1 MAKATK
7 RAGSGQQAP
16 GTAPDQSG
24 LEAIPQKDIDGL
36 KRRLH
41 HHLRHSLG
49 KGPVGSTDLDWYL
62 ALALSTRDLMVETWM
77 DSARRAYA
85 GDSKR
90 VYYLSMEFLIGRSLI
105 ANLLA
110 TGSLDLARA
119 TLADMDLDF
128 EAIQD
133 QEPEAALGNGGLGRL
148 AACLMESMTTLGIPA
163 HGYGIY
169 YDYGMFSQY
178 VEDGQQ
184 VEMPERWLRYGNVW
198 AFDRA
203 DVAMPVHFHGRVED
217 ARDPHGRP
225 ARRWIDG
232 EEVLAQAHDLMVAGH
247 GCWTVNAIR
256 LWSAQASR
264 EFDLRR
270 FNQGDYINAVAEQSF
285 SESLSHVLYPDDSTS
300 MGKAL
305 RLKQEYFFVAASLAD
320 IVRRFLSSHDDFTK
334 FPSKVAIQLNDTHPA
349 LAVPEL
355 MRLLVDEHRLG
366 WEEAWAICNG
376 TFGYTNHTL
385 LPEALETWPV
395 GLIDNMLPRH
405 MEIIYE
411 INHHFL
417 EGVRRRA
424 AQPDDARVARLSMI
438 DEGGE
443 RRVRMSHL
451 AFVASHRVNGV
462 AALHTDLMRAGI
474 FADLH
479 HEFPDRIV
487 NKTNGVTP
495 RRWLQAANRPLTALI
510 TRHLGEDWVANL
522 DALRELL
529 PLAEDAGFRQ
539 DFRAVKQANKQALC
553 RYIDRRL
560 GVELN
565 PDSLFDVQVKRIH
578 EYKRQLLNILH
589 VVTLYN
595 RIRAGLAT
603 DQPPRTV
610 ILAGKAAPG
619 YFMAKLII
627 RLIHDVARVVNADP
641 LMGDR
646 LRVAFVPDYN
656 VSVAEHIIPAAD
668 LSEQISTA
676 GTEASGTGNMKLAL
690 NGALTIGTRD
700 GANVEIGQEVGEENI
715 FFFGLDAAT
724 AERLR
729 YQGGH
734 DPWRHYT
741 GDPEL
746 HAVLDMIGQ
755 GAFSPGEPDRYRPI
769 VDSLTH
775 HGDHYLLLADYAD
788 YIACQERVGLAY
800 RDAEDWSRKA
810 IINVARM
817 GRFSSDVTV
826 ADYAQEIWGVPV
838 APPGVIG

>member
-1 MAKATK
+1 MMDSGTTG
-7 RAGSGQQAP
+7 RSSGSVLTEDTPAP
-16 GTAPDQSG
+16 SQS
-24 LEAIPQKDIDGL
+24 DIDSM

-41 HHLRHSLG
+41 NHLRHSLG
-49 KGPVGSTDLDWYL
+49 KGPVGSTALDWYL
-62 ALALSTRDLMVETWM
+62 ALALSTRDLMVETWL
-77 DSARRAYA
+77 DSSHRAYA
-85 GDSKR
+85 SDAKR
-90 VYYLSMEFLIGRSLI
+90 VYYLSMEFLIGRSLT

-110 TGSLDLARA
+110 TGSFDLARV
-119 TLADMDLDF
+119 TLADMGLDF
-128 EAIQD
+128 DAVLE

-163 HGYGIY
+163 SGYGLY

-178 VEDGQQ
+178 IEDGQQ
-184 VEMPERWLRYGNVW
+184 VEMPERWLRHGNVW
-198 AFDRA
+198 AFDRS
-203 DVAMPVHFHGRVED
+203 DVAVPVRFHGRTED
-217 ARDPHGRP
+217 ALDMKGHKV
-225 ARRWIDG
+225 RRWLDA
-232 EEVLAQAHDLMVAGH
+232 EEVFAEAHDLMVAGH
-247 GCWTVNAIR
+247 GCWTVNPIR
-256 LWSAQASR
+256 LWSARASR

-270 FNQGDYINAVAEQSF
+270 FNQGDYINAVAEQSH

-300 MGKAL
+300 VGKAL

-320 IVRRFLSSHDDFTK
+320 IVRRFRATHDDFTK
-334 FPSKVAIQLNDTHPA
+334 FPQKVAIQLNDTHPA

-355 MRLLVDEHRLG
+355 MRILVDDYGIG
-366 WEEAWAICNG
+366 WDQAWAICSG
-376 TFGYTNHTL
+376 TFAYTNHTL

-395 GLIDNMLPRH
+395 GLIGNMLPRH
-405 MEIIYE
+405 MEIVYE

-424 AQPDDARVARLSMI
+424 TEPDDARIARLSMI

-474 FADLH
+474 FSDLH
-479 HEFPDRIV
+479 REFPDRIV
-487 NKTNGVTP
+487 NKTNGITP
-495 RRWLQAANRPLTALI
+495 RRWLQAANRPLSALI
-510 TRHLGEDWVANL
+510 TRHLGDRWIADLDNL
-522 DALRELL
+522 RGLL
-529 PLAEDAGFRQ
+529 PLAEDTAFRA
-539 DFRAVKQANKQALC
+539 DFRAVKRRNKEILC
-553 RYIDRRL
+553 RYVDARL
-560 GVELN
+560 GVELD

-578 EYKRQLLNILH
+578 EYKRQLLNVMH
-589 VVTLYN
+589 VITLYN
-595 RIRAGLAT
+595 RIKGGRAA

-641 LMGDR
+641 EVNGR
-646 LRVAFVPDYN
+646 LRLVFVPDYN
-656 VSVAEHIIPAAD
+656 VSVAEHIMPAAD

-715 FFFGLDAAT
+715 FFFGLTADT
-724 AERLR
+724 AEAMRTR
-729 YQGGH
+729 GGH
-734 DPWRHYT
+734 DPWRYYT

-755 GAFSPGEPDRYRPI
+755 GAFSPQEPDRYRAI
-769 VDSLTH
+769 VDSLTR

-800 RDAEDWSRKA
+800 RDAEEWSRKA

-826 ADYAQEIWGVPV
+826 ADYAADIWGVPV
-838 APPGVIG
+838 SEGPGGMPG

>member
-1 MAKATK
+1 MVDSVVTDISKASVLD
-7 RAGSGQQAP
+7 A
-16 GTAPDQSG
+16 D
-24 LEAIPQKDIDGL
+24 IPRPKQTEVDAL
-36 KRRLH
+36 KRRLYK
-41 HHLRHSLG
+41 HLRHSLG
-49 KGPVGSTDLDWYL
+49 KGAVGSTSLDWYM

-77 DSARRAYA
+77 DSAHRAYTSDA
-85 GDSKR
+85 KR
-90 VYYLSMEFLIGRSLI
+90 VYYLSMEFLVGRSLI
-105 ANLLA
+105 ANLMA
-110 TGSLDLARA
+110 TGSFDIARQ
-119 TLADMDLDF
+119 TLTEMGLDF

-133 QEPEAALGNGGLGRL
+133 CEPEAALGNGGLGRL
-148 AACLMESMTTLGIPA
+148 AACLMESMTTLAIPA
-163 HGYGIY
+163 YGYGIY

-178 VEDGQQ
+178 IEDGQQ
-184 VEMPERWLRYGNVW
+184 IEMPERWLRHGNVW
-198 AFDRA
+198 AFDRS
-203 DVAMPVHFHGRVED
+203 DVTVPVRFFGRTED
-217 ARDPHGRP
+217 ALDTH
-225 ARRWIDG
+225 AHKVRRWLDG
-232 EEVLAQAHDLMVAGH
+232 EEMLARAHDLMVAGH
-247 GCWTVNAIR
+247 GCWTVNSIR

-300 MGKAL
+300 TGKSL

-320 IVRRFLSSHDDFTK
+320 IVRRFRVTHDDFTK
-334 FPSKVAIQLNDTHPA
+334 FPQKVAIQLNDTHPA

-355 MRLLVDEHRLG
+355 MRILVDDHGVG
-366 WEEAWAICNG
+366 WDQAWTICNG

-395 GLIDNMLPRH
+395 SLIGTMLPRH

-424 AQPDDARVARLSMI
+424 TVPDDARLGRLSMI
-438 DEGGE
+438 DEAGG

-487 NKTNGVTP
+487 NKTNGITP

-510 TRHLGEDWVANL
+510 SRHLGDTWVSHLED
-522 DALRELL
+522 LRGLL
-529 PLAEDAGFRQ
+529 PLAEDPAFRE
-539 DFRAVKQANKQALC
+539 DFRAVKRLNKEALC
-553 RYIDRRL
+553 RYVDARL
-560 GVELN
+560 GVELD

-578 EYKRQLLNILH
+578 EYKRQLLNVLH
-589 VVTLYN
+589 VITLYN
-595 RIRAGLAT
+595 RIRDGKAA

-610 ILAGKAAPG
+610 LLAGKAAPG
-619 YFMAKLII
+619 YHMAKLII
-627 RLIHDVARVVNADP
+627 RLIHDVGQVVNADP
-641 LMGDR
+641 LMSGR
-646 LRVAFVPDYN
+646 LRLVFIPDYN
-656 VSVAEHIIPAAD
+656 VSVAEHIMPAAD

-700 GANVEIGQEVGEENI
+700 GANVEIGEEVGEENI
-715 FFFGLDAAT
+715 FFFGLT
-724 AERLR
+724 ADKAEALR
-729 YQGGH
+729 TKGGH
-734 DPWRHYT
+734 DPWRYYT

-755 GAFSPGEPDRYRPI
+755 GAFSPSEPDRYRGI
-769 VDSLTH
+769 VDSLTR
-775 HGDHYLLLADYAD
+775 HGDNYLLLADYAD
-788 YIACQERVGLAY
+788 YIACQDRVGLAY
-800 RDAEDWSRKA
+800 RDQEEWSRKA

-826 ADYAQEIWGVPV
+826 ADYAADIWGVPTNAV
-838 APPGVIG
+838 